1 MHNIYPDERKIFIMK
16 KFKINRY
23 LILLIIIIIVGFLV
37 YTLKN
42 FRISENFSAVPLNFN
57 PSGSVSSYNW
67 NDSIVTIKGGF
78 VKGTVIENKNENIIL
93 RSISP
98 APVITIKGNPKDNKT
113 YYLRLE
119 NINPSDTD
127 FSNIEKKQVEVI
139 DSHTVLLKVDLK
151 AKEEKTIAVI
161 PKNNTEGF
169 EFVML
174 GDNRDGYDTFSQI
187 LDQINA
193 VNPIFTVDDG
203 DLVFG
208 GEPSKYRLF
217 YQTISKLKVPLY
229 TTLGNHD
236 IRENGRPTYTK
247 LFGPPYYSFDY
258 KNAHLVFLDSSRG
271 FTEKTAIPQSQYQ
284 WLENDLKNA
293 QGKKIF
299 VFSHIPPV
307 DPRKYVDPNTI
318 PNIPD
323 EEKPG
328 IIERIMNNYSQYKS
342 LNHGFPDQEEA
353 KRFENIM
360 TEYKVHTVFLSH
372 IHSYFSYIKDNV
384 RYVISGGAGAELLTK
399 DSYYHYLR
407 VKVTDKDTY
416 LETIELPSP
425 VNKIQDRYIAA
436 AKLFAI
442 AIYKEYKTVV
452 ISIAVIIICIFL
464 WIIWNTRNWWK
475 VHILFW
481 MKLSGKTFIAA
492 AGIYKQLKKE
502 MFKKD

>member
-1 MHNIYPDERKIFIMK
+1 MK

-23 LILLIIIIIVGFLV
+23 LILIIILIIVGFFV
-37 YTLKN
+37 YTYKN
-42 FRISENFSAVPLNFN
+42 FKVSENFSTIPLKFN

-67 NDSIVTIKGGF
+67 NDSTVTIKGGF
-78 VKGTVIENKNENIIL
+78 VKGKIIENKNENLVL

-98 APVITIKGNPKDNKT
+98 TPVITIKGNIRDNKT

-119 NINPSDTD
+119 NINPLDTN
-127 FSNIEKKQVEVI
+127 FSNIEKNGVKI
-139 DSHTVLLKVDLK
+139 LDSHTVLLKIDLK
-151 AKEEKTIAVI
+151 ASEEKSIAVI
-161 PKNNTEGF
+161 PKDSTDGF

-193 VNPIFTVDDG
+193 INPAFTVDDG

-208 GEPSKYRLF
+208 GEPHKYRLF
-217 YQTISKLKVPLY
+217 YQMVSKLKVPLY

-271 FTEKTAIPQSQYQ
+271 FTEKVAIPSEQYK
-284 WLENDLKNA
+284 WLEKDLKDA
-293 QGKKIF
+293 HGKQIF
-299 VFSHIPPV
+299 VFSHIPPS
-307 DPRKYVDPNTI
+307 DPRKYVDANTL

-328 IIERIMNNYSQYKS
+328 LIEGIMNNYSQYKS
-342 LNHGFPDQEEA
+342 LNHGFPDKGEA

-360 TEYKVHTVFLSH
+360 TKYHVHTVFLSH

-416 LETIELPSP
+416 LESIELPSP
-425 VNKIQDRYIAA
+425 TNTIQDRYIAA
-436 AKLFAI
+436 ASLFAN
-442 AIYKEYKTVV
+442 AIYKEYKVVV
-452 ISIAVIIICIFL
+452 ISITVILLCIL
-464 WIIWNTRNWWK
+464 SWIIWNARNWWR
-475 VHILFW
+475 VHLLFW
-481 MKLSGKTFIAA
+481 WKFLIQMFRSAVD
-492 AGIYKQLKKE
+492 IYKRLKNEILKKH
-502 MFKKD
+502 

>member
-1 MHNIYPDERKIFIMK
+1 MK

-23 LILLIIIIIVGFLV
+23 LILLIILIIVGFFI
-37 YTLKN
+37 YTFKN
-42 FRISENFSAVPLNFN
+42 FRVSENFSTIPLNFN

-78 VKGTVIENKNENIIL
+78 VKGTIIDSTQESLVL

-98 APVITIKGNPKDNKT
+98 SPIITIKGNIKDNKT

-119 NINPSDTD
+119 NINPLDTN
-127 FSNIEKKQVEVI
+127 FSNIEKTQVEII
-139 DSHTVLLKVDLK
+139 DSHTVLLKIDLK
-151 AKEEKTIAVI
+151 ANEEKSITVI
-161 PKNNTEGF
+161 PKDDTEGF

-174 GDNRDGYDTFSQI
+174 GDNRDGYDTFSLI

-193 VNPIFTVDDG
+193 INPAFTVDDG

-208 GEPSKYRLF
+208 GEPHKYRLF
-217 YQTISKLKVPLY
+217 YETVSKLRVPLY

-236 IRENGRPTYTK
+236 IRQNGRPTYTE
-247 LFGPPYYSFDY
+247 LFGPPYHSFDY

-271 FTEKTAIPQSQYQ
+271 FTEKTAIPEEQYQ
-284 WLENDLKNA
+284 WLEEDLKNA
-293 QGKKIF
+293 QGKQIF
-299 VFSHIPPV
+299 VFSHIPPS

-328 IIERIMNNYSQYKS
+328 FIEGIMNNYSEYKG
-342 LNHGFPDQEEA
+342 LNHGFPDNEEA
-353 KRFENIM
+353 NRFENIM
-360 TEYKVHTVFLSH
+360 TKYHVHTVFLSH

-416 LETIELPSP
+416 LESIELPSP
-425 VNKIQDRYIAA
+425 TNTIQDRYIAA
-436 AKLFAI
+436 ASLFEN
-442 AIYKEYKTVV
+442 AIYKEYKIVV
-452 ISIAVIIICIFL
+452 ISIAVILICIL
-464 WIIWNTRNWWK
+464 AWIIWNARNWWR
-475 VHILFW
+475 VHLLFCW
-481 MKLSGKTFIAA
+481 KFSGEMVRAA
-492 AGIYKQLKKE
+492 VGIYKQLKNEILKRH
-502 MFKKD
+502 